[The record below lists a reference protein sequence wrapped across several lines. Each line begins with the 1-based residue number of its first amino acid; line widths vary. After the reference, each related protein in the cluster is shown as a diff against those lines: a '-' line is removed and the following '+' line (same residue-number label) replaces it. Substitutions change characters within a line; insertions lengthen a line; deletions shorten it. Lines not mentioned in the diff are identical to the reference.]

1 MQVRACSTAAAEDS
15 DADASHPLLH
25 LCERVELDTNI
36 FITLLFANDAS
47 DDDARASLDSLRTQV
62 CVSAVCVRWVYMHV
76 KDGVCKMLLFAFIHI
91 VNFNYIKPNKS
102 LAQNRWAFRF

>member
-1 MQVRACSTAAAEDS
+1 MSVCVQVRACSAAAAEDS
-15 DADASHPLLH
+15 DADAPHPLLH

-62 CVSAVCVRWVYMHV
+62 CVSAVCVRWVYNMHV
-76 KDGVCKMLLFAFIHI
+76 KDGVCKMLLFAFIPI
-91 VNFNYIKPNKS
+91 INFK
-102 LAQNRWAFRF
+102 